1 MPLTSGRKLRTTYI
15 LPDPSSHYARAFIR
29 RIYIAYGIRPICAY
43 TSSYER
49 FCLEREHPILRSS
62 LIEAAHD
69 VRDWSAFADSI
80 RDRYHVVAV
89 IPHVET
95 AVEVTAALGEYLNI
109 DWNPPALIRMF
120 RDKVLLKRHLAAAG
134 IRVPQFRPIESP
146 DDLATAELPDRF
158 VLKPVDGYGNRMI
171 GVFGRDEL
179 EAARRHLDFEPGVRW
194 MLEEFVAGLEF
205 SINGQVRTGGEV
217 EIYGINEYRR
227 CTVGSCHTVYDHEFL
242 CPTTHPRF
250 QELLDFA
257 VATMKVTGLRRSP
270 FHLEAIVDSHGP
282 CVIDLGARL
291 GGGLVEL
298 MSLAHPELPDVLTIA
313 AHDYIEP
320 NDLAVGNVRWDD
332 HDQRLTMTVY
342 GIAKQRTVIHCL
354 HGVKEIEAMP
364 QFLRWH
370 IRPAIGDKVY
380 PTDQLYST
388 PYWLDVWAPA
398 NEAERIALV
407 ERIRGT
413 IGWNERSSRVAE
425 WLALIRRKATRLPHR
440 LLWLLHRVGRSD
452 NGPL

>member
-1 MPLTSGRKLRTTYI
+1 MPLTSRRKLRTTYI
-15 LPDPSSHYARAFIR
+15 LPDPSSDYAREFIQ
-29 RIYIAYGIRPICAY
+29 RIYVAYGIRPICAY
-43 TSSYER
+43 TSPYQR
-49 FCLEREHPILRSS
+49 FCLEREHPILRST

-69 VRDWSAFADSI
+69 VQDWSTFAAAI
-80 RDRYHVVAV
+80 RDRYHVVGA

-95 AVEVTAALGEYLNI
+95 VVEVAATLCECLNI
-109 DWNPPALIRMF
+109 DWNPPALIRIF
-120 RDKVLLKRHLAAAG
+120 RDKVKLKRHLATAG
-134 IRVPQFRPIESP
+134 IRVPLFRAVESP
-146 DDLATAELPDRF
+146 DDLMEAKLPDRY
-158 VLKPVDGYGNRMI
+158 VLKPVNGYGNRMI
-171 GVFGRDEL
+171 GVFDRGEL
-179 EAARRHLDFEPGVRW
+179 EAARRHLDYEPEVRW
-194 MLEEFVAGLEF
+194 MLEEFIAGPEF

-217 EIYGINEYRR
+217 EIYGITEYRR
-227 CTVGSCHTVYDHEFL
+227 CTVGGCHTVYDHEFL

-257 VATMKVTGLRRSP
+257 VATMKATGLRRSP
-270 FHLEAIVDSHGP
+270 FHLEAIVDTRGP

-291 GGGLVEL
+291 GGGLADL

-320 NDLAVGNVRWDD
+320 NNLALGRVRWDH

-342 GIAKQRTVIHCL
+342 GLAEQRTVIHSL
-354 HGVKEIEAMP
+354 YGLGQIEAMP

-388 PYWLDVWAPA
+388 PYWLDVWAPD

-413 IGWNERSSRVAE
+413 IGWNDRPSRVAE
-425 WLALIRRKATRLPHR
+425 WLALLRRKASRLPHR
-440 LLWLLHRVGRSD
+440 LLWLLHRVGR
-452 NGPL
+452 